1 MNSRNENKYNL
12 SDIQMAEF
20 VSRGYLIFNSVI
32 DDKTNKDNCLDKNK
46 IRMIQTINEI
56 LKK

>member
-1 MNSRNENKYNL
+1 MNIKNENKYNL

-32 DDKTNKDNCLDKNK
+32 DNKTNKLLEYQWV
-46 IRMIQTINEI
+46 RATFF
-56 LKK
+56 

>member
-32 DDKTNKDNCLDKNK
+32 DNKTNKLFLSDIGHSNAKKNSW
-46 IRMIQTINEI
+46 
-56 LKK
+56 